1 MDAKYYYVYILR
13 SITFPGKYYTG
24 FTENLDAR
32 LKEHNQGKCKHSSKY
47 LPWQIKTA
55 MPFTDRKKAV
65 EFEKYLKT
73 SSGRAFVKKR
83 L

>member
-1 MDAKYYYVYILR
+1 MDNKYYCVYILR
-13 SITFPGKYYTG
+13 SITFPDKYYTG
-24 FTENLDAR
+24 FTENLDTR
-32 LKEHNQGKCKHSSKY
+32 LKEHNQGKCQHTSKY

-55 MPFTDRKKAV
+55 MAFTDRKKAL